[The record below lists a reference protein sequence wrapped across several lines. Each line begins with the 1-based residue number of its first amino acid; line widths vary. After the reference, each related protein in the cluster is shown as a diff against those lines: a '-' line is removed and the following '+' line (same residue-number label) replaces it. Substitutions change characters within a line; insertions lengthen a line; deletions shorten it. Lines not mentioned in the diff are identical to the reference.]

1 MADESDI
8 TDFRERQENEVEVLK
23 AIFMDD
29 FKDKTRD
36 PSQGLE
42 LHLRLM
48 PQQGMSGSGD
58 VHVTAD
64 MTIICPPRY
73 PEQMPTVTI
82 ENGRGI
88 SKEKLKQIKKKV
100 DIMAKKLRGEVMILE
115 LAQHVQ
121 QFLHS
126 HNVPGP
132 KSFYEEMMSN
142 QKRAEEKVAREQ
154 KKKME
159 LRKKR
164 EELEILEMD
173 EEIQRRQEAM
183 KELKKKKDLTK
194 QDSDETKDSRE
205 RHNSDPPGSQSPT
218 RIRVDSGSLDSSDSS
233 SPKTKGK
240 WQFDQVEK
248 GGDTRIRTR
257 TFSGSNT
264 SRQLIETSHQN
275 SHRKARLV
283 KQLSGGKKDHVT
295 VIKFHTKGDRNV
307 HKGRLLG
314 SNPEGSTVYAGMDA
328 HSGDLLTIREWVIK
342 WKQGKGRKPLP
353 DEEEDAEACLK
364 QCASV
369 EQELLSLLRL
379 ENANIVHY
387 LAMNYNKGKEDIN
400 VQLLMEYVGGG
411 NLSQKLENGS
421 LTSFDLL
428 REYAIDL
435 LSGLQYLHSHAVV
448 HKQLRASQVYVDCD
462 GRLRV
467 ANYSMCK
474 RLNELAQ
481 AANEGKQTV
490 RFSDDKT
497 YGGRGGKK
505 GDVLDLGLLLLG
517 LLLGTSDVQYP
528 CEVPQDLPLDLQD
541 FLNRCIDI
549 DERSRANVQSL
560 LDHPFIKPTISDNPD
575 PPSVS
580 SGESRVLEEST
591 ALDFPGVPTADINLG
606 VSRLHS
612 EFEFLAF
619 LGKGGFGNVIKVR
632 NKLDGNLYAIKKILL
647 NPKSRELN
655 KKITREVKL
664 LSRLNHENV
673 VRYYNS
679 WIEVAEEPP
688 TTDTDESRTTGTG
701 ETSPETNRVGRGA
714 REVPLAVNSLSLS
727 DNIEEQALKLS
738 IRNSLEWSSSG
749 NIGLIGDSDD
759 SSSDDEGVFGRS
771 FLPRSDDSSSDGID
785 FEGSNRGEES
795 DISLSISK
803 QESKG
808 NRGKSKEE
816 DISEDNPVFSPVQ
829 YLYIQ
834 MEFCEKSTLRTAIDA
849 GMYEDKRR
857 LWTHFREIIE
867 GLAHIH
873 LQGMIHRDLKPV
885 NIFLDSND
893 FVKIGDF
900 GLATSE
906 QMAGAL
912 TSEVSCHNRLTDS
925 SHSGEA
931 TPGNHLTGKVG
942 TALYVAP
949 ELCKARIGHYNQKVD
964 LYSLGIIFFEM
975 CYRSLST
982 GMERVKILGQIRQE
996 SIQLPEDFDEV
1007 RNTNENAIV
1016 HWLLNHDPKERPTS
1030 QELLES
1036 KLLPPPQMEDARLQD
1051 MLHQTV
1057 ANRQS
1062 KGYHYLMTEL
1072 FAVESR
1078 PVADFTYDIDMHKGF
1093 SLKNSLTQQMVY
1105 DTVQRIFQKHGA
1117 VRINTIMLLPKTK
1130 LYEHSDMCAHF
1141 MDHSG
1146 GIVTL
1151 PYDLRVPFA
1160 RYIAR
1165 NNVTNLKRYSIER
1178 VYRERKLFGSHPR
1191 ELTECAFDIVTNSP
1205 GSLQPDAE
1213 VLHLVT
1219 EIINEFPELQTR
1231 NYSIRLNHTGLLTAI
1246 LNYCGVPVELHGSLY
1261 RTLNEARTER
1271 LTKVQTQTRLCGMS
1285 FTEQQVASLY
1295 QYIDLE
1301 CPLSKLTSTLKPLTR
1316 GQGQNA
1322 SMVKQALHELEV
1334 IISQAQV
1341 YGVRLEMLINVGLV
1355 YNIQIFSGVVFQ
1367 FVASIGRPK
1376 KRPTMDVLAAGGRYD
1391 ILIPEF
1397 KKPHSTQQNVP
1408 GPLAVGISVS
1418 FEKIITAVLQE
1429 SQSDIVSSFVRRT
1442 FSDGVG
1448 LDCRH
1453 IVQPVDGKTL
1463 SICDILV
1470 VSVGSSTLI
1479 RDRIKVVRNLWAAG
1493 FQADVLYDD
1502 SLSLEE
1508 AQDYCRAMGIS
1519 HLVILKDSDTLIKVR
1534 SFDKEKVIVESSVG
1548 FYNLVEHLQ
1557 MKLNKV
1563 ELTEQSPQVAS
1574 KSKSIYDANQGSS
1587 LPQYRVYFVT
1597 MDKLDNNAR
1606 KRYER
1611 QIQVRIEP
1619 VLEMFSSRCIVVV
1632 IAVDLPL
1639 CVLKNMAVM
1648 LDFDGDGSSYQA
1660 SVLSVT
1666 EKYNKYRKY
1675 IIKIADEM
1683 LELKEEEDGNV
1694 PLVLYTYREDGFKVV
1709 L

>member
-1 MADESDI
+1 MADKSDLI
-8 TDFRERQENEVEVLK
+8 EFRERQENEVEVLK

-29 FKDKTRD
+29 FQDKTRD

-42 LHLRLM
+42 VHLHLM

-58 VHVTAD
+58 VHVMAD
-64 MTIICPPRY
+64 MTIICPPKY
-73 PEQMPTVTI
+73 PDQLPTVTI

-88 SKEKLKQIKKKV
+88 SKEKLKQVKKEV
-100 DIMAKKLRGEVMILE
+100 DNMAKKLRGEVMILE

-142 QKRAEEKVAREQ
+142 QKRAEEKVERDKRKQ
-154 KKKME
+154 QE

-164 EELEILEMD
+164 EERERLEID
-173 EEIQRRQEAM
+173 IEIQRRQDAM
-183 KELKKKKDLTK
+183 KELKKRKDLTK
-194 QDSDETKDSRE
+194 QDSDDSKESRE

-218 RIRVDSGSLDSSDSS
+218 RKRVDSGSLDGSDSS
-233 SPKTKGK
+233 SPKSKGK
-240 WQFDQVEK
+240 WQFDVVDK
-248 GGDTRIRTR
+248 GGDTRIRAR
-257 TFSGSNT
+257 TFSGTNA
-264 SRQLIETSHQN
+264 SRQLIEASHQN

-283 KQLSGGKKDHVT
+283 RQLSGGKKDHVT
-295 VIKFHTKGDRNV
+295 IIKFHTKGDRNV

-314 SNPEGSTVYAGMDA
+314 SNQEGSSVYAGMDA

-342 WKQGKGRKPLP
+342 WKHGKGRKPLP
-353 DEEEDAEACLK
+353 DEEQAAEACLK

-379 ENANIVHY
+379 EHANIVHY
-387 LAMNYNKGKEDIN
+387 LAINYNKGKEDIN
-400 VQLLMEYVGGG
+400 VQLLMEFVGGG
-411 NLSQKLENGS
+411 NLSQKLENVC

-435 LSGLQYLHSHAVV
+435 LNALQYLHSHAVV

-481 AANEGKQTV
+481 SVNEGKQTV
-490 RFSDDKT
+490 RFSDDRT

-541 FLNRCIDI
+541 FLKRCIDI

-560 LDHPFIKPTISDNPD
+560 LDHPFIKPTLTDNPD

-580 SGESRVLEEST
+580 YSENRMQEEDP

-606 VSRLHS
+606 VSRLQS
-612 EFEFLAF
+612 EFEFLTH
-619 LGKGGFGNVIKVR
+619 LGKGGFGSVIKVR

-688 TTDTDESRTTGTG
+688 STDTEDSKTTGTV
-701 ETSPETNRVGRGA
+701 ETSPEANGVDRGT
-714 REVPLAVNSLSLS
+714 RKVPLAVNSLSLS

-738 IRNSLEWSSSG
+738 LRNSVEWSSSG

-771 FLPRSDDSSSDGID
+771 FLPPSDDSSSDGID
-785 FEGSNRGEES
+785 FERSDGEEES
-795 DISLSISK
+795 ETGQSISK
-803 QESKG
+803 HESKR
-808 NRGKSKEE
+808 NKSKSNEE
-816 DISEDNPVFSPVQ
+816 DNSEDNPVFSPVQ

-849 GMYEDKRR
+849 GMYDDKRR

-912 TSEVSCHNRLTDS
+912 TSEVSCHNRLTES
-925 SHSGEA
+925 SQSGEA
-931 TPGNHLTGKVG
+931 TPGNHMTGKVG

-949 ELCKARIGHYNQKVD
+949 ELCKARSSHYNQKVD

-996 SIQLPEDFDEV
+996 SIQLPEDFDEL
-1007 RNTNENAIV
+1007 RNTNETAII
-1016 HWLLNHDPKERPTS
+1016 HWLLNHDPKQRPTS
-1030 QELLES
+1030 HELLES

-1146 GIVTL
+1146 GIMTL

-1178 VYRERKLFGSHPR
+1178 VFRERKLFGSHPR
-1191 ELTECAFDIVTNSP
+1191 ELTECAFDIVTNSR

-1219 EIINEFPELQTR
+1219 EIINEIPELQAR

-1246 LNYCGVPVELHGSLY
+1246 LNYCGVPEELHGSLY

-1301 CPLSKLTSTLKPLTR
+1301 CPLSKLITTLKPLTK

-1334 IISQAQV
+1334 IISQTQV
-1341 YGVRLEMLINVGLV
+1341 YGVKLEMLINVGLV
-1355 YNIQIFSGVVFQ
+1355 YNIQIFSGVIFQ

-1376 KRPTMDVLAAGGRYD
+1376 KRPTLDVLAAGGRYD
-1391 ILIPEF
+1391 KLVPEF

-1418 FEKIITAVLQE
+1418 FEKIISAVLQE

-1442 FSDGVG
+1442 FSDVVG
-1448 LDCRH
+1448 IDHRH
-1453 IVQPVDGKTL
+1453 VVQPFDGKTM
-1463 SICDILV
+1463 SVCDILV

-1493 FQADVLYDD
+1493 FHADILYDD

-1519 HLVILKDSDTLIKVR
+1519 HLVILKDSETLIKVR
-1534 SFDKEKVIVESSVG
+1534 SFDKEKVIVESSVN

-1557 MKLNKV
+1557 MKFSKV
-1563 ELTEQSPQVAS
+1563 ELTEQSPQVTS
-1574 KSKSIYDANQGSS
+1574 KSKSIYDVNQGSG
-1587 LPQYRVYFVT
+1587 LPQYRVDFIT

-1611 QIQVRIEP
+1611 QIQVRIES

-1648 LDFDGDGSSYQA
+1648 LDFDSDGNSFQA
-1660 SVLSVT
+1660 SVSSVT

-1675 IIKIADEM
+1675 INKIADEM
-1683 LELKEEEDGNV
+1683 FELKQEEDGNV

>member
-29 FKDKTRD
+29 FQDKTRD

-194 QDSDETKDSRE
+194 QDSDESRESRE

-218 RIRVDSGSLDSSDSS
+218 RKRVDSGSLDSSDSS

-248 GGDTRIRTR
+248 GGDTRIRVR

-264 SRQLIETSHQN
+264 SRQLIETSHHN

-307 HKGRLLG
+307 HKGILLG
-314 SNPEGSTVYAGMDA
+314 SNPEGSSVYAGMDA

-379 ENANIVHY
+379 EHANIVHY

-411 NLSQKLENGS
+411 NLSQKLENSS

-580 SGESRVLEEST
+580 SSESRAQEESS

-701 ETSPETNRVGRGA
+701 ETSPDTNGVGRGA

-785 FEGSNRGEES
+785 FEGSDRGEES
-795 DISLSISK
+795 DISLSISNRVK
-803 QESKG
+803 ESKG

-1219 EIINEFPELQTR
+1219 EIINEFPELQAR

-1246 LNYCGVPVELHGSLY
+1246 LNYCGVPEELHGSLY
-1261 RTLNEARTER
+1261 RTLNKARTER

-1285 FTEQQVASLY
+1285 FTEQQ
-1295 QYIDLE
+1295 IDLE

-1322 SMVKQALHELEV
+1322 SMVKFALHELEV

-1632 IAVDLPL
+1632 IAVSRIEGIT
-1639 CVLKNMAVM
+1639 C
-1648 LDFDGDGSSYQA
+1648 
-1660 SVLSVT
+1660 
-1666 EKYNKYRKY
+1666 
-1675 IIKIADEM
+1675 
-1683 LELKEEEDGNV
+1683 
-1694 PLVLYTYREDGFKVV
+1694 
-1709 L
+1709 